1 MANLS
6 EILGEN
12 WAPPTLKPYAAPE
25 IQFID
30 AIADAGLNPPA
41 DLILDGEIHRFSSDD
56 DRRKKPG
63 WYIGF
68 LTPIPVIVFGCWKA
82 GFTSQ
87 KRAETGAKYTPAD
100 EMKLLSQIAEA
111 KKKRDAERERK
122 NELAVETIESTW
134 PTFTP
139 ATPDHPYLKR
149 KGIGAHG
156 ARVTGDGR
164 LVVPLFSED
173 GELSSLQYIDADGNK
188 LYHAGAVTGS
198 RFWLIGELKQTLY
211 IAEGFATA
219 ATIHEATNEAVCVAY
234 SANNLSNVAGIMRAK
249 YGATQD
255 IVIVADHDVSGVGLN
270 EATKA
275 SAKHGV
281 RVVMP
286 PILGDANDYVQAG
299 HDLSLLLNPP
309 VEDWLMG
316 ADHFSEKPEPIKWL
330 VKKWLPEMSL
340 IMVHGPSGGGKTF
353 AVLDWML
360 SIASATAQWAGHKV
374 KAGTVVYL
382 AGEGHQGL
390 RGRVAAWKH
399 KRQVKELKM
408 WISKSGCDLN
418 TPEGYQ
424 KAANQIRM
432 LPHPPTI
439 IVVDTLHRFLL
450 GDENSAQDAKT
461 MLDACAALMRE
472 FNCSVLLVHHTGV
485 SEEAQH
491 RARGSSAW
499 RGALD
504 IEISI
509 IPAKDGNPIEI
520 VQRKQKDG
528 ELAEPIYARI
538 EGVAIPGWF
547 DEDNEQVTSGVLE
560 VLDEHT
566 PVKPKKPTK
575 LEGFRKMFENAW
587 WSAGAEVINGAP
599 FLSRSALREYLA
611 QQDLKPQSIRNMLN
625 ASDTDKLIG
634 LLTMSNVI
642 EADGHGWKVKE
653 KMHAQSLIMMR
664 EEDKK

>member
-1 MANLS
+1 MTNLS
-6 EILGEN
+6 SILGEN
-12 WAPPTLKPYAAPE
+12 WSPAPEKTFAAPE
-25 IQFID
+25 VQFID
-30 AIADAGLNPPA
+30 AIIEAGLHAPR
-41 DLILDGEIHRFSSDD
+41 DIVLDGKIHRFASDD
-56 DRRKKPG
+56 DKRKKPG
-63 WYIGF
+63 WYVGYEA
-68 LTPIPVIVFGCWKA
+68 PIPVLVFGCWKA
-82 GFTSQ
+82 GFTVHR
-87 KRAETGAKYTPAD
+87 RAETGIKYTPAQ

-111 KKKRDAERERK
+111 KKLRDAELERK
-122 NELAVETIESTW
+122 QEVAAETVELIW
-134 PTFTP
+134 PQCTL
-139 ATPDHPYLKR
+139 ASPDHPYLKR
-149 KGIGAHG
+149 KGISAHG
-156 ARVTGDGR
+156 AKVTGDGR

-173 GELSSLQYIDADGNK
+173 GELSSLQYIDGDGNK
-188 LYHAGAVTGS
+188 LYHSGGVTGS

-234 SANNLSNVAGIMRAK
+234 SANNLSNVTGIMRAK

-275 SAKHGV
+275 SAKHGA
-281 RVVMP
+281 RVVIP
-286 PILGDANDYVQAG
+286 PMLGDANDYVQAG
-299 HDLSLLLNPP
+299 NDLFMLLNPT
-309 VEDWLMG
+309 VEEWLIG
-316 ADHFSEKPEPIKWL
+316 ADHFSDKPEPIAWL
-330 VKKWLPEMSL
+330 VKKWLPEQSL

-360 SIASATAQWAGHKV
+360 SIASATATWAGNKV
-374 KAGTVVYL
+374 KSGTVVYL

-390 RGRVAAWKH
+390 KGRVAAWKH
-399 KRQVKELKM
+399 KRQVKSLKM

-424 KAANQIRM
+424 KAASQIRA
-432 LPHPPTI
+432 LPHPPSI

-472 FNCSVLLVHHTGV
+472 FGCSVLLVHHTGV

-509 IPAKDGNPIEI
+509 IPSKDGQPLEI

-528 ELAEPIYARI
+528 ELEPSLYARI
-538 EGVAIPGWF
+538 EGVLIPGWF
-547 DEDNEQVTSGVLE
+547 DEDNEPVKSAVLE
-560 VLDEHT
+560 LVDAPIKATAADNKLQEH
-566 PVKPKKPTK
+566 
-575 LEGFRKMFENAW
+575 RKMFENAW
-587 WSAGAEVINGAP
+587 FDSGAEDVKGKP
-599 FLSRSALREYLA
+599 FISRSAMKEYLDKQGISKA
-611 QQDLKPQSIRNMLN
+611 AIQKMLN
-625 ASDTDKLIG
+625 PSESSRFLAKLIN
-634 LLTMSNVI
+634 SNI
-642 EADGHGWKVKE
+642 LSTEGHGWAVNDQL
-653 KMHAQSLIMMR
+653 MAQSMLLMR
-664 EEDKK
+664 GAN

>member
-1 MANLS
+1 MTNLS
-6 EILGEN
+6 SILGDN
-12 WAPPTLKPYAAPE
+12 WSPPADKVYQAPE
-25 IQFID
+25 VQFID
-30 AIADAGLNPPA
+30 AILESGLRAPR
-41 DLILDGEIHRFSSDD
+41 DIVMDGKIHRFASDD

-68 LTPIPVIVFGCWKA
+68 ESPIPVLVFGCWKA

-87 KRAETGAKYTPAD
+87 KRAETGVKYTPAQ

-111 KKKRDAERERK
+111 KKLRDAEQERK
-122 NELAVETIESTW
+122 HEVAAETIESTW

-139 ATPDHPYLKR
+139 ASPDHPYLKR
-149 KGIGAHG
+149 KGISAHG

-164 LVVPLFSED
+164 LVVPLFSND
-173 GELSSLQYIDADGNK
+173 GELSSLQYIDGDGNK
-188 LYHAGAVTGS
+188 LYHTGGITGA
-198 RFWLIGELKQTLY
+198 RFWMIGELKQTLY

-234 SANNLSNVAGIMRAK
+234 SANNLSNVAGIMRTK

-286 PILGDANDYVQAG
+286 PMLGDANDYAQAG
-299 HDLSLLLNPP
+299 NDLLLLLNPT
-309 VEDWLMG
+309 VEDWLIG
-316 ADHFSEKPEPIKWL
+316 ADHFSEKPQPITWL
-330 VKKWLPEMSL
+330 VKKWLPEQSL

-353 AVLDWML
+353 AVLDWTL
-360 SIASATAQWAGHKV
+360 SIASATAKWAGNKV

-390 RGRVAAWKH
+390 KGRVAAWKH
-399 KRQVKELKM
+399 KHQIKSLKM

-432 LPHPPTI
+432 LPHPPSI

-450 GDENSAQDAKT
+450 GDENSAQDAKG

-509 IPAKDGNPIEI
+509 VPSKDGQPLEI
-520 VQRKQKDG
+520 IQRKQKDG
-528 ELAEPIYARI
+528 ELAEPLYARI
-538 EGVAIPGWF
+538 EGVVIPGWF
-547 DEDNEQVTSGVLE
+547 DEDGEPVKSAVLE
-560 VLDEHT
+560 MVDA
-566 PVKPKKPTK
+566 PVKQTASDKVLAKHCK
-575 LEGFRKMFENAW
+575 LFEDAW
-587 WSAGAEVINGAP
+587 LKVGEDIDGVPYISK
-599 FLSRSALREYLA
+599 SALRDYIDDVVFEGQGGNKPA
-611 QQDLKPQSIRNMLN
+611 NMVNQNQDG
-625 ASDTDKLIG
+625 KLINR
-634 LLTMSNVI
+634 LIASNMI
-642 EADGHGWKVKE
+642 KSESHGWVVVDQN
-653 KMHAQSLIMMR
+653 MANMMR
-664 EEDKK
+664 VLKAG

>member
-1 MANLS
+1 MTNLTS
-6 EILGEN
+6 ILGDN
-12 WAPPTLKPYAAPE
+12 WLPLETKTYAAPE
-25 IQFID
+25 VQFID
-30 AIADAGLNPPA
+30 AIIEAGLHAPR
-41 DLILDGEIHRFSSDD
+41 DIVMDGKIHRFASDD
-56 DRRKKPG
+56 DRHKKPG
-63 WYIGF
+63 WYIAYES
-68 LTPIPVIVFGCWKA
+68 PIPVIVFGCWKA

-87 KRAETGAKYTPAD
+87 KRAETGVKYTFAQ
-100 EMKLLSQIAEA
+100 EMKYKGQIVEA
-111 KKKRDAERERK
+111 QKLRDAEQERK
-122 NELAVETIESTW
+122 HEVAAETVELIW
-134 PTFTP
+134 PTCTP
-139 ATPDHPYLKR
+139 ASPDHPYLKR
-149 KGIGAHG
+149 KGISAHG

-164 LVVPLFSED
+164 LVVPLFSDD
-173 GELSSLQYIDADGNK
+173 GELSSLQYIDGDGNK
-188 LYHAGAVTGS
+188 LYHTGGVTGA
-198 RFWLIGELKQTLY
+198 RFWTIGELKQTLY

-219 ATIHEATNEAVCVAY
+219 ATIHEATNEAVVVAY

-286 PILGDANDYVQAG
+286 PMLGDANDYAQAG
-299 HDLSLLLNPP
+299 NDLLLLLNPT
-309 VEDWLMG
+309 VEDWLIG
-316 ADHFSEKPEPIKWL
+316 ADHFSEKPQPITWL
-330 VKKWLPEMSL
+330 VKKWLPEQSL

-353 AVLDWML
+353 AVLDWTL
-360 SIASATAQWAGHKV
+360 SIASATAQWAGNKV

-390 RGRVAAWKH
+390 KGRVAAWKH
-399 KRQVKELKM
+399 KKQIKSLKM

-432 LPHPPTI
+432 LPHPPSI

-509 IPAKDGNPIEI
+509 VPSKDGQPLEI

-528 ELAEPIYARI
+528 ELAEPLYARI

-547 DEDNEQVTSGVLE
+547 DEDGEPVKSAVLE
-560 VLDEHT
+560 MVDAPVRATAADNKLAEH
-566 PVKPKKPTK
+566 
-575 LEGFRKMFENAW
+575 RKMFENAW
-587 WSAGAEVINGAP
+587 FDSGAEDINGEP
-599 FLSRSALREYLA
+599 YISRSALKEYLDKQGITKA
-611 QQDLKPQSIRNMLN
+611 TVQKMLN
-625 ASDTDKLIG
+625 PSESSRLIG
-634 LLTMSNVI
+634 RLINSNI
-642 EADGHGWKVKE
+642 LKSSEHGWLVNDQL
-653 KMHAQSLIMMR
+653 MVQSMMIMR
-664 EEDKK
+664 ESD

>member
-6 EILGEN
+6 SILGDN
-12 WAPPTLKPYAAPE
+12 WSPPQASPVASIE
-25 IQFID
+25 SQFID
-30 AIADAGLNPPA
+30 AIINSGLHAPR
-41 DLILDGEIHRFSSDD
+41 DIVMDSKIHRFASDD
-56 DRRKKPG
+56 DRHKKPG
-63 WYIGF
+63 WYIAYAS
-68 LTPIPVIVFGCWKA
+68 PIPVLVFGCWKA

-87 KRAETGAKYTPAD
+87 KRAETGVKYTPAQ

-111 KKKRDAERERK
+111 KKLRDAEQERK
-122 NELAVETIESTW
+122 HEVAVETIESTW

-139 ATPDHPYLKR
+139 ASPDHPYLKR

-173 GELSSLQYIDADGNK
+173 GELSSLQYIDHDGNK
-188 LYHAGAVTGS
+188 LYHTGGITGS
-198 RFWLIGELKQTLY
+198 RFWMLGELKQTLY

-219 ATIHEATNEAVCVAY
+219 ATIHEATNEAVVVAF
-234 SANNLSNVAGIMRAK
+234 SANNLPSVAGIMRTK
-249 YGATQD
+249 YGSTQD
-255 IVIVADHDVSGVGLN
+255 IVVVADHDVSGVGLN
-270 EATKA
+270 KATEA
-275 SAKHGV
+275 SARHGV

-286 PILGDANDYVQAG
+286 PNMGDANDYVQAG
-299 HDLSLLLNPP
+299 HDLLLLLNPT
-309 VEDWLMG
+309 VEDWLIG
-316 ADHFSEKPEPIKWL
+316 ADHFSERPEPIKWL
-330 VKKWLPEMSL
+330 VKKWLPEQSL

-360 SIASATAQWAGHKV
+360 SIASATAEWAGNKV
-374 KAGTVVYL
+374 KSGTVVYL

-390 RGRVAAWKH
+390 KGRVAAWKH
-399 KRQVKELKM
+399 KKQIKSLKM

-432 LPHPPTI
+432 LPHPPSI

-509 IPAKDGNPIEI
+509 VPARDGQPLEI

-528 ELAEPIYARI
+528 ELSEPLFARI
-538 EGVAIPGWF
+538 EGVVIPGWF
-547 DEDNEQVTSGVLE
+547 DEDGE
-560 VLDEHT
+560 
-566 PVKPKKPTK
+566 PVKSATLVLVDAPIKQTAADNKTQ
-575 LEGFRKMFENAW
+575 EHRKMFENAW
-587 WSAGAEVINGAP
+587 FDSGAEDLKGEPYI
-599 FLSRSALREYLA
+599 SRSAFKEYLDKQGIA
-611 QQDLKPQSIRNMLN
+611 KATVQKMLN
-625 ASDTDKLIG
+625 SNETSRLIGKLINSNILRTESHGWVVNDKL
-634 LLTMSNVI
+634 M
-642 EADGHGWKVKE
+642 
-653 KMHAQSLIMMR
+653 AQSMLIMR
-664 EEDKK
+664 GSD

>member
-1 MANLS
+1 MTNLAA
-6 EILGEN
+6 ILGDN
-12 WAPPTLKPYAAPE
+12 WSPPAEKTFAAPE
-25 IQFID
+25 VQFID
-30 AIADAGLNPPA
+30 AIVHAGLHAPR
-41 DLILDGEIHRFSSDD
+41 DIVLDGEIHRFASDD
-56 DRRKKPG
+56 DAHKKPG

-68 LTPIPVIVFGCWKA
+68 ESPIPVIVFGCWKA

-87 KRAETGAKYTPAD
+87 KRAETNIKYTRAD

-111 KKKRDAERERK
+111 KKKRDAELERK
-122 NELAVETIESTW
+122 HELAAETVELIWSNCV
-134 PTFTP
+134 
-139 ATPDHPYLKR
+139 AASPDHPYLKR
-149 KGIGAHG
+149 KGISAHG

-173 GELSSLQYIDADGNK
+173 GELSSLQYIDGEGNK
-188 LYHAGAVTGS
+188 LYHTGGVTGS
-198 RFWLIGELKQTLY
+198 RFWLFGAIKQTLY

-234 SANNLSNVAGIMRAK
+234 SANNLSNVTGIMRAK
-249 YGATQD
+249 YGAMQN
-255 IVIVADHDVSGVGLN
+255 IVIVADNDVSGVGLN

-275 SAKHGV
+275 SAKHGA

-286 PILGDANDYVQAG
+286 PIQGDANDYAQAG
-299 HDLSLLLNPP
+299 HDLSMLLNPP
-309 VEDWLMG
+309 NDEWLIG
-316 ADHFSEKPEPIKWL
+316 ADHFSEKPEPITWL
-330 VKKWLPEMSL
+330 VKKWLPEQSL

-353 AVLDWML
+353 VVLDWML
-360 SIASATAQWAGHKV
+360 AIASATAQWAGNKV

-390 RGRVAAWKH
+390 KGRVAAWKH
-399 KRQVKELKM
+399 KRQAKSLKM

-424 KAANQIRM
+424 KAADQIRM
-432 LPHPPTI
+432 LPHPPSI

-461 MLDACAALMRE
+461 MLDACSALMRE

-485 SEEAQH
+485 SEDAQH

-509 IPAKDGNPIEI
+509 VPAKDGQPLEI

-528 ELAEPIYARI
+528 ELSDTLYGRI
-538 EGVAIPGWF
+538 EGVVIPNWF
-547 DEDNEQVTSGVLE
+547 DEDQE
-560 VLDEHT
+560 
-566 PVKPKKPTK
+566 PVKSATLELVDAPIKATAADNK
-575 LEGFRKMFENAW
+575 LQEHRKMFENAW
-587 WSAGAEVINGAP
+587 FDSGAEDIKGEP
-599 FLSRSALREYLA
+599 FVSRSAMKEYLDK
-611 QQDLKPQSIRNMLN
+611 QGISKPTIQKMLSASEQSRFIG
-625 ASDTDKLIG
+625 KLI
-634 LLTMSNVI
+634 TSNI
-642 EADGHGWKVKE
+642 LRSTEHGWAVQD
-653 KMHAQSLIMMR
+653 KMMAQTMLIMR
-664 EEDKK
+664 GVE

>member
-1 MANLS
+1 MSNLS
-6 EILGEN
+6 SILGDN
-12 WAPPTLKPYAAPE
+12 WSPPQASPVASIE
-25 IQFID
+25 SQFID
-30 AIADAGLNPPA
+30 AIINAGLHAPR
-41 DLILDGEIHRFSSDD
+41 DIVMDGKIHRFASDD
-56 DRRKKPG
+56 DKRKKPG
-63 WYIGF
+63 WYIAYES
-68 LTPIPVIVFGCWKA
+68 PIPVLVFGCWKA

-87 KRAETGAKYTPAD
+87 KRAETGVKYTPAQ

-111 KKKRDAERERK
+111 KKLRDAELERK
-122 NELAVETIESTW
+122 HEVAVETIESTW

-139 ATPDHPYLKR
+139 ASPDHPYLKR

-173 GELSSLQYIDADGNK
+173 GELSSLQYIDGDGNK
-188 LYHAGAVTGS
+188 LYHTGGITGS
-198 RFWLIGELKQTLY
+198 RFWMIGELKQTLY

-219 ATIHEATNEAVCVAY
+219 ATIHEATNEAVVVAF
-234 SANNLSNVAGIMRAK
+234 SANNLPSVAGIMRTK

-255 IVIVADHDVSGVGLN
+255 IVVVADHDVSGVGLN
-270 EATKA
+270 KATEA

-286 PILGDANDYVQAG
+286 PMLGDANDYARAG
-299 HDLSLLLNPP
+299 NDLFILLNPP
-309 VEDWLMG
+309 VEDWLVG
-316 ADHFSEKPEPIKWL
+316 ADHFSEKPEPITWL
-330 VKKWLPEMSL
+330 VKKWLPEQAL

-353 AVLDWML
+353 AVLDWVM
-360 SIASATAQWAGHKV
+360 SIASVTAEWAGNKV
-374 KAGTVVYL
+374 KSGTVVYL

-390 RGRVAAWKH
+390 KGRVAAWKH
-399 KRQVKELKM
+399 KKQIKSLKM

-432 LPHPPTI
+432 LPHPPSI

-472 FNCSVLLVHHTGV
+472 FGCSVLLVHHTGV

-509 IPAKDGNPIEI
+509 VPARDGQPLEI

-528 ELAEPIYARI
+528 ELAEPLYARI
-538 EGVAIPGWF
+538 EGVVIPGWF
-547 DEDNEQVTSGVLE
+547 DEDGE
-560 VLDEHT
+560 
-566 PVKPKKPTK
+566 PVKSATLVLVDAPIKQTAADNKMQ
-575 LEGFRKMFENAW
+575 EHRKMFENAW
-587 WSAGAEVINGAP
+587 FDSGAEDLKNEPYI
-599 FLSRSALREYLA
+599 SRSALKEYLDK
-611 QQDLKPQSIRNMLN
+611 QDIAKATVQKMLN
-625 ASDTDKLIG
+625 PSESSRLIGKLIN
-634 LLTMSNVI
+634 SNI
-642 EADGHGWKVKE
+642 LRSEGHGWVVNDKL
-653 KMHAQSLIMMR
+653 MAQSMLIMR
-664 EEDKK
+664 GVE

>member
-1 MANLS
+1 MTNLTS
-6 EILGEN
+6 ILGDN
-12 WAPPTLKPYAAPE
+12 WSPPADKVYASPE
-25 IQFID
+25 VQFID
-30 AIADAGLNPPA
+30 AIIESGLCAPR
-41 DLILDGEIHRFSSDD
+41 DIVMDGKIHRFASDD
-56 DRRKKPG
+56 DKHKKPG

-68 LTPIPVIVFGCWKA
+68 ESPIPVIVFGCWKA

-87 KRAETGAKYTPAD
+87 RRAETGIKYTPAQ

-111 KKKRDAERERK
+111 KKLRDAELERK
-122 NELAVETIESTW
+122 HEVAAETVELIW
-134 PTFTP
+134 PTCTP
-139 ATPDHPYLKR
+139 ASPDHPYLKR
-149 KGIGAHG
+149 KGISAHG

-164 LVVPLFSED
+164 LVVPLFSND
-173 GELSSLQYIDADGNK
+173 GELSSLQYIDGDGNK
-188 LYHAGAVTGS
+188 LYHTGGITGA
-198 RFWLIGELKQTLY
+198 RFWMIGELKQTLY

-219 ATIHEATNEAVCVAY
+219 ATIHEATNEAVVVAY
-234 SANNLSNVAGIMRAK
+234 SANNLSNVAGIMRTK

-286 PILGDANDYVQAG
+286 PMLGDANDYAQAG
-299 HDLSLLLNPP
+299 NDLLLLLNPT
-309 VEDWLMG
+309 VEDWLIG
-316 ADHFSEKPEPIKWL
+316 ADHFSDKPQPITWL
-330 VKKWLPEMSL
+330 VKKWLPEQSL

-353 AVLDWML
+353 AVLDWTL
-360 SIASATAQWAGHKV
+360 SIASATAIWAGNKV
-374 KAGTVVYL
+374 KSGTVVYL

-390 RGRVAAWKH
+390 KGRVAAWKH
-399 KRQVKELKM
+399 KHQIKSLKM

-432 LPHPPTI
+432 LPHPPSI

-450 GDENSAQDAKT
+450 GDENSAQDAKG

-509 IPAKDGNPIEI
+509 VPSKDGQPLEI
-520 VQRKQKDG
+520 IQRKQKDG
-528 ELAEPIYARI
+528 ELAEPLYARI
-538 EGVAIPGWF
+538 APIVIPGWF
-547 DEDNEQVTSGVLE
+547 DEDGEPVTSAVLE
-560 VLDEHT
+560 IVEAPIRATAADNKLMEH
-566 PVKPKKPTK
+566 
-575 LEGFRKMFENAW
+575 RKMFENAW
-587 WSAGAEVINGAP
+587 FDSGAEDLNGEP
-599 FLSRSALREYLA
+599 YISRSALKEYLDKQGIA
-611 QQDLKPQSIRNMLN
+611 KATVQKMLN
-625 ASDTDKLIG
+625 SNETSRLVGKLIN
-634 LLTMSNVI
+634 SNI
-642 EADGHGWKVKE
+642 LRTEAHGWVVNDQL
-653 KMHAQSLIMMR
+653 MVQSMMIMR
-664 EEDKK
+664 ESN

>member
-1 MANLS
+1 MTNLS
-6 EILGEN
+6 SILGDN
-12 WAPPTLKPYAAPE
+12 WSPPADKVYAAPE
-25 IQFID
+25 VQFID
-30 AIADAGLNPPA
+30 AIIESGLRAPR
-41 DLILDGEIHRFSSDD
+41 DIILNGKIHRFSSDD
-56 DRRKKPG
+56 DKHKKPG

-68 LTPIPVIVFGCWKA
+68 ESPIPVIVFGCWKA

-87 KRAETGAKYTPAD
+87 RRAETGIKYTPAQ

-111 KKKRDAERERK
+111 KKIRDAELERK
-122 NELAVETIESTW
+122 HEVAAETVELIW
-134 PTFTP
+134 PTCTP
-139 ATPDHPYLKR
+139 ASPDHPYLKR
-149 KGIGAHG
+149 KGISAHG

-164 LVVPLFSED
+164 LVVPLFSND
-173 GELSSLQYIDADGNK
+173 GELSSLQYIDGDGNK
-188 LYHAGAVTGS
+188 LYHTGGVTGA
-198 RFWLIGELKQTLY
+198 RFWMIGELKQTLY

-234 SANNLSNVAGIMRAK
+234 SANNLSNVAGIMRTK

-286 PILGDANDYVQAG
+286 PMLGDANDYAQAG
-299 HDLSLLLNPP
+299 NDLLLLLNPT
-309 VEDWLMG
+309 VEDWLIG
-316 ADHFSEKPEPIKWL
+316 ADHFSEKPQPITWL
-330 VKKWLPEMSL
+330 VKKWLPEQSL

-353 AVLDWML
+353 AVLDWTL
-360 SIASATAQWAGHKV
+360 SIASATAIWAGNKV
-374 KAGTVVYL
+374 KSGTVVYL

-390 RGRVAAWKH
+390 KGRVAAWKH
-399 KRQVKELKM
+399 KHQIKSLKM

-432 LPHPPTI
+432 LPHPPSI

-450 GDENSAQDAKT
+450 GDENSAQDAKG

-509 IPAKDGNPIEI
+509 VPSKDGQPLEI
-520 VQRKQKDG
+520 IQRKQKDG
-528 ELAEPIYARI
+528 ELAEPLYARI
-538 EGVAIPGWF
+538 APIVIPGWF
-547 DEDNEQVTSGVLE
+547 DEDGEPVTSATLE
-560 VLDEHT
+560 IVEAPIRATAADNKLMEH
-566 PVKPKKPTK
+566 
-575 LEGFRKMFENAW
+575 RKMFENAW
-587 WSAGAEVINGAP
+587 FDSGAEDLNGEP
-599 FLSRSALREYLA
+599 YISRSALKEYLDKQGIA
-611 QQDLKPQSIRNMLN
+611 KATVQKMLN
-625 ASDTDKLIG
+625 SNETSRLIGKLIN
-634 LLTMSNVI
+634 SNI
-642 EADGHGWKVKE
+642 LRTEAHGWVVNDQL
-653 KMHAQSLIMMR
+653 MVQSMMIMR
-664 EEDKK
+664 ESN

>member
-1 MANLS
+1 MSNLS
-6 EILGEN
+6 SILGDN
-12 WAPPTLKPYAAPE
+12 WSPPHASPVASIESQY
-25 IQFID
+25 
-30 AIADAGLNPPA
+30 ADAVVNAGLTPPKYFN
-41 DLILDGEIHRFSSDD
+41 IDGKIHRFASDGD
-56 DRRKKPG
+56 NRKKPG
-63 WYIGF
+63 WYIAYES
-68 LTPIPVIVFGCWKA
+68 PIPVLVFGCWKA

-87 KRAETGAKYTPAD
+87 KRAETGVKYTPAQ

-111 KKKRDAERERK
+111 KKLRDAEQERK
-122 NELAVETIESTW
+122 HEVAVETIESTW

-139 ATPDHPYLKR
+139 ASPDHPYLKR

-164 LVVPLFSED
+164 LVVPLYSDD
-173 GELSSLQYIDADGNK
+173 GELSSLQYIDGDGNK
-188 LYHAGAVTGS
+188 LYHTGGVTGS
-198 RFWLIGELKQTLY
+198 RFWMIGELKQTLY

-219 ATIHEATNEAVCVAY
+219 ATIHEATNEAVVVAY
-234 SANNLSNVAGIMRAK
+234 SANNLSNVAGLMRTK
-249 YGATQD
+249 FGSTQS
-255 IVIVADHDVSGVGLN
+255 IVIVADNDVSGVGLN

-275 SAKHGV
+275 SAKHGA

-286 PILGDANDYVQAG
+286 PIQGDANDYAQAG
-299 HDLSLLLNPP
+299 NDLSILLNPP
-309 VEDWLMG
+309 NDDWLIS
-316 ADHFSEKPEPIKWL
+316 ADDFSAKPSPVSWL
-330 VKKWLPEMSL
+330 VKRWIQENAL

-353 AVLDWML
+353 VVLDWML
-360 SIASATAQWAGHKV
+360 HMAAGLPAWSDNKV
-374 KAGTVVYL
+374 KPSAVVYL

-399 KRQVKELKM
+399 KHQTKSLNM
-408 WISKSGCDLN
+408 WLSKSGCDLN

-424 KAANQIRM
+424 KVADQIRA
-432 LPHPPTI
+432 LTVTPSI

-509 IPAKDGNPIEI
+509 VPARDGQPLEI

-528 ELAEPIYARI
+528 ELSEPLFARI
-538 EGVAIPGWF
+538 EGIVIPGWF
-547 DEDNEQVTSGVLE
+547 DEDKE
-560 VLDEHT
+560 
-566 PVKPKKPTK
+566 PVKSATLVLVDAPIKQTAADNK
-575 LEGFRKMFENAW
+575 LAEHRKMFENAW
-587 WSAGAEVINGAP
+587 FDSGAEDIKGEP
-599 FLSRSALREYLA
+599 FIARDAFKEYLNKQGIA
-611 QQDLKPQSIRNMLN
+611 KATVQKMLN
-625 ASDTDKLIG
+625 PSESSRLIGKLIN
-634 LLTMSNVI
+634 SNI
-642 EADGHGWKVKE
+642 LRSEGHGWVVNDKL
-653 KMHAQSLIMMR
+653 MAQSMLIMR
-664 EEDKK
+664 GSD

>member
-6 EILGEN
+6 SILGEN
-12 WAPPTLKPYAAPE
+12 WSPPQPAPVAPVE
-25 IQFID
+25 QQFMD
-30 AIADAGLNPPA
+30 AVINAGLTPPKYF
-41 DLILDGEIHRFSSDD
+41 DLDGKIHRFSSDGD
-56 DRRKKPG
+56 SRKKPG
-63 WYIGF
+63 WYVGYME
-68 LTPIPVIVFGCWKA
+68 PIPVLVFGCWKA

-87 KRAETGAKYTPAD
+87 RRAETGVKYTPAQ
-100 EMKLLSQIAEA
+100 EMKLLAQIAEA
-111 KKKRDAERERK
+111 KKLRDAEQERK
-122 NELAVETIESTW
+122 HEVAVETIESTW

-139 ATPDHPYLKR
+139 ASPDHPYLKR
-149 KGIGAHG
+149 KGINAHG

-173 GELSSLQYIDADGNK
+173 GELSSLQYIDHDGNK
-188 LYHAGAVTGS
+188 LYHTGGVTGS
-198 RFWLIGELKQTLY
+198 RFFMIGELKQTLY

-219 ATIHEATNEAVCVAY
+219 ATIHEATNEAVVVAF
-234 SANNLSNVAGIMRAK
+234 SANNLPSVAGIMRAK

-255 IVIVADHDVSGVGLN
+255 IVVVADHDVSGVGLN
-270 EATKA
+270 KATEA

-299 HDLSLLLNPP
+299 HDLFMLLNPT
-309 VEDWLMG
+309 VEDWLVG

-330 VKKWLPEMSL
+330 VKKWLPEQSL

-360 SIASATAQWAGHKV
+360 SIASATKEWAGNKV

-390 RGRVAAWKH
+390 KGRVAAWKH
-399 KRQVKELKM
+399 KRQVKSLKM

-432 LPHPPTI
+432 LPEPPSI

-472 FNCSVLLVHHTGV
+472 FGCSVLLVHHTGV

-504 IEISI
+504 IEVSI
-509 IPAKDGNPIEI
+509 VPAKDGQPLEI
-520 VQRKQKDG
+520 IQRKQKDG
-528 ELAEPIYARI
+528 ELAEPLYARI
-538 EGVAIPGWF
+538 EGLVIPGWI
-547 DEDNEQVTSGVLE
+547 DEDGE
-560 VLDEHT
+560 
-566 PVKPKKPTK
+566 PVKSAT
-575 LEGFRKMFENAW
+575 LELVDAPIKTTQKDNKIKEFCKMFENAW
-587 WSAGAEVINGAP
+587 FDSGAENVKNEP
-599 FLSRSALREYLA
+599 YVSRSAMKEYLDKQGISKA
-611 QQDLKPQSIRNMLN
+611 AIQKMLN
-625 ASDTDKLIG
+625 PSETSRFIGKLIN
-634 LLTMSNVI
+634 SNI
-642 EADGHGWKVKE
+642 LRSTEHGWVVNDKVMAE
-653 KMHAQSLIMMR
+653 SMR
-664 EEDKK
+664 ILKG

>member
-6 EILGEN
+6 SILGEN
-12 WAPPTLKPYAAPE
+12 WSPPADKVYAAPE
-25 IQFID
+25 VQFID
-30 AIADAGLNPPA
+30 AIIEAGLHAPRN
-41 DLILDGEIHRFSSDD
+41 IVMDGKIHRFSSDGD
-56 DRRKKPG
+56 SRKKPG
-63 WYIGF
+63 WYVAYES
-68 LTPIPVIVFGCWKA
+68 PIPVIVFGCWKL
-82 GFTSQ
+82 GLMSQ
-87 KRAETGAKYTPAD
+87 KRAETGVKYTFVE
-100 EMKLLSQIAEA
+100 EMKYKGQIVEA
-111 KKKRDAERERK
+111 QKLRDAEQERK
-122 NELAVETIESTW
+122 HEVAVETIESTW

-139 ATPDHPYLKR
+139 ASPDHPYLKR

-173 GELSSLQYIDADGNK
+173 GELSSLQYIDHDGNK
-188 LYHAGAVTGS
+188 LYHTGGVTGA
-198 RFWLIGELKQTLY
+198 RFFMIGELKQTLY

-219 ATIHEATNEAVCVAY
+219 ATIHEATNEAVVVAF
-234 SANNLSNVAGIMRAK
+234 SANNLPSVAGIMRTK

-255 IVIVADHDVSGVGLN
+255 IVVVADHDVSGVGLN
-270 EATKA
+270 KATEA

-299 HDLSLLLNPP
+299 HDLFMLLNPP
-309 VEDWLMG
+309 VEDWLIG

-330 VKKWLPEMSL
+330 VKKWLPEQSL

-360 SIASATAQWAGHKV
+360 SIASATKEWAGNKV

-390 RGRVAAWKH
+390 KGRVAAWKH
-399 KRQVKELKM
+399 KRQIKSLKM

-432 LPHPPTI
+432 LPEPPSI

-504 IEISI
+504 IEVSI
-509 IPAKDGNPIEI
+509 VPARDGQPLEI
-520 VQRKQKDG
+520 IQRKQKDG
-528 ELAEPIYARI
+528 ELAEPLYARI
-538 EGVAIPGWF
+538 EGLVIPGWI
-547 DEDNEQVTSGVLE
+547 DEDGE
-560 VLDEHT
+560 
-566 PVKPKKPTK
+566 PVKSATLELVDAPVKTTQKDKKIK
-575 LEGFRKMFENAW
+575 EFCKMFENAW
-587 WSAGAEVINGAP
+587 FDSGAEDIKNEPYV
-599 FLSRSALREYLA
+599 SRSAMKEYLDKQGISKA
-611 QQDLKPQSIRNMLN
+611 TIQKMLN
-625 ASDTDKLIG
+625 PSEISRFIGKLIN
-634 LLTMSNVI
+634 SNI
-642 EADGHGWKVKE
+642 LRTTEHGWVVNDKVMAE
-653 KMHAQSLIMMR
+653 SMRIMR
-664 EEDKK
+664 G

>member
-1 MANLS
+1 MTNLAA
-6 EILGEN
+6 ILGDN
-12 WAPPTLKPYAAPE
+12 WSPPADKVYAAPE
-25 IQFID
+25 VQFID
-30 AIADAGLNPPA
+30 AIIEAGLHAPR
-41 DLILDGEIHRFSSDD
+41 DIILDGDIHRFSSDD
-56 DRRKKPG
+56 DAHKKPG
-63 WYIGF
+63 WYVGYAS
-68 LTPIPVIVFGCWKA
+68 PIPILVFGCWKA

-87 KRAETGAKYTPAD
+87 KRAETNIKYTRAD

-111 KKKRDAERERK
+111 KKKRDKELERK
-122 NELAVETIESTW
+122 HEIAAETVELIWSNCTAASPE
-134 PTFTP
+134 
-139 ATPDHPYLKR
+139 HPYLKR
-149 KGIGAHG
+149 KGINPNG

-173 GELSSLQYIDADGNK
+173 GELSSLQYIDATGNK
-188 LYHAGAVTGS
+188 LYHAGGVTGS
-198 RFWLIGELKQTLY
+198 RFWLFGAIKQTLY

-234 SANNLSNVAGIMRAK
+234 SANNLSNVTGIMRAK
-249 YGATQD
+249 YGATQN
-255 IVIVADHDVSGVGLN
+255 IVIVADNDVSGVGMN

-275 SAKHGV
+275 SAKHGA

-286 PILGDANDYVQAG
+286 PMLGDANDYAQAG

-309 VEDWLMG
+309 ADEWLIG
-316 ADHFSEKPEPIKWL
+316 ADHFSEKPEPITWL
-330 VKKWLPEMSL
+330 VKNWLPEQAL

-360 SIASATAQWAGHKV
+360 AIASATAQWAGNKV

-390 RGRVAAWKH
+390 KGRVAAWKH
-399 KRQVKELKM
+399 KKGVKSLKM

-424 KAANQIRM
+424 KAADQIRM
-432 LPHPPTI
+432 LPHPPSI

-472 FNCSVLLVHHTGV
+472 FGCSVLLVHHTGV
-485 SEEAQH
+485 SDEAQH

-509 IPAKDGNPIEI
+509 IPAKDGQPLEI

-528 ELAEPIYARI
+528 ELAEPLYARI
-538 EGVAIPGWF
+538 EGVVIPGWF
-547 DEDNEQVTSGVLE
+547 DEDGEPVKSAVLE
-560 VLDEHT
+560 MVDA
-566 PVKPKKPTK
+566 PVKQKASDKTLAKHLK
-575 LEGFRKMFENAW
+575 LFEDAW
-587 WSAGAEVINGAP
+587 LKDGEEINGQ
-599 FLSRSALREYLA
+599 LYISKSALRDYIDRTLF
-611 QQDLKPQSIRNMLN
+611 DGNGGNKPANMVN
-625 ASDTDKLIG
+625 QNQEGKLINRLVG
-634 LLTMSNVI
+634 ASIIKQDM
-642 EADGHGWKVKE
+642 HGWVVVDQG
-653 KMHAQSLIMMR
+653 MASMMR
-664 EEDKK
+664 MLKVG

>member
-1 MANLS
+1 MDAVVNSGLT
-6 EILGEN
+6 
-12 WAPPTLKPYAAPE
+12 PPKY
-25 IQFID
+25 FD
-30 AIADAGLNPPA
+30 
-41 DLILDGEIHRFSSDD
+41 LDGKIHRFASDGD
-56 DRRKKPG
+56 SRKKPG
-63 WYIGF
+63 WYIGYME
-68 LTPIPVIVFGCWKA
+68 PIPVLVFGCWKA

-87 KRAETGAKYTPAD
+87 KRAETGVKYTPAQ

-111 KKKRDAERERK
+111 KKLRDAEQERK
-122 NELAVETIESTW
+122 HEVAVETIESTW

-139 ATPDHPYLKR
+139 ASPDHPYLKR

-173 GELSSLQYIDADGNK
+173 GELSSLQYIDHDGNK
-188 LYHAGAVTGS
+188 LYHTGGVTGA
-198 RFWLIGELKQTLY
+198 RFFMIGELKQTLY

-219 ATIHEATNEAVCVAY
+219 ATIHEATNEAVVVAF
-234 SANNLSNVAGIMRAK
+234 SANNLPSVAGIMRTK

-255 IVIVADHDVSGVGLN
+255 IVVVADHDVSGVGLN
-270 EATKA
+270 KATEA

-299 HDLSLLLNPP
+299 HDLFMLLNPA
-309 VEDWLMG
+309 VEDWLIG

-330 VKKWLPEMSL
+330 VKKWLPEQAL

-360 SIASATAQWAGHKV
+360 SIASATKEWAGNKV

-390 RGRVAAWKH
+390 KGRVAAWKH
-399 KRQVKELKM
+399 KRQIKSLKM

-432 LPHPPTI
+432 LPEPPSI

-504 IEISI
+504 IEVSI
-509 IPAKDGNPIEI
+509 VPARDGQPLEI
-520 VQRKQKDG
+520 IQRKQKDG
-528 ELAEPIYARI
+528 ELAEPLYARI
-538 EGVAIPGWF
+538 EGLVIPGWI
-547 DEDNEQVTSGVLE
+547 DEDGE
-560 VLDEHT
+560 
-566 PVKPKKPTK
+566 PVKSATLELVDAPVRLTAADNK
-575 LEGFRKMFENAW
+575 LMEHRKMLENAW
-587 WSAGAEVINGAP
+587 FDSGAE
-599 FLSRSALREYLA
+599 
-611 QQDLKPQSIRNMLN
+611 DLKGKPFISRDALKQYLDKQGIAKATIQKMLN
-625 ASDTDKLIG
+625 SNETSRLIGKLINSNILNTEAHGWVVNDKL
-634 LLTMSNVI
+634 M
-642 EADGHGWKVKE
+642 
-653 KMHAQSLIMMR
+653 AQSMLIMR
-664 EEDKK
+664 DSE

>member
-1 MANLS
+1 MPNLS
-6 EILGEN
+6 SILGDN
-12 WAPPTLKPYAAPE
+12 WSPPQASPVASIE
-25 IQFID
+25 SQFID
-30 AIADAGLNPPA
+30 AIINAGLHAPR
-41 DLILDGEIHRFSSDD
+41 DIVMDSKIHRFASDD
-56 DRRKKPG
+56 DRHKKPG
-63 WYIGF
+63 WYIAYE
-68 LTPIPVIVFGCWKA
+68 TPIPVLVFGCWKA

-87 KRAETGAKYTPAD
+87 KRAETGVKYTPAQ

-111 KKKRDAERERK
+111 KKLRDAELERK
-122 NELAVETIESTW
+122 HEVAVETIESTW

-139 ATPDHPYLKR
+139 ASPDHPYLKR

-173 GELSSLQYIDADGNK
+173 GELSSLQYIDHDGNK
-188 LYHAGAVTGS
+188 LYHTGGITGA
-198 RFWLIGELKQTLY
+198 RFFMIGELKQTLY

-219 ATIHEATNEAVCVAY
+219 ATIHEATNEAVVVAF
-234 SANNLSNVAGIMRAK
+234 SANNLPSVAGIMRTK

-255 IVIVADHDVSGVGLN
+255 IVVVADHDVSGVGLN
-270 EATKA
+270 KATEA

-299 HDLSLLLNPP
+299 HDLFMLLNPP
-309 VEDWLMG
+309 VEDWLVG
-316 ADHFSEKPEPIKWL
+316 ADHFSEKPEPITWL
-330 VKKWLPEMSL
+330 VKKWLPEQAL

-360 SIASATAQWAGHKV
+360 SIASVTAEWAGNKV
-374 KAGTVVYL
+374 KSGTVVYL

-390 RGRVAAWKH
+390 KGRVAAWKH
-399 KRQVKELKM
+399 KKQVKSLKM

-432 LPHPPTI
+432 LPHPPSI

-472 FNCSVLLVHHTGV
+472 FGCSVLLVHHTGV

-509 IPAKDGNPIEI
+509 VPAKDGQPLEI

-528 ELAEPIYARI
+528 ELAEPLYARI
-538 EGVAIPGWF
+538 EGVVIPGWF
-547 DEDNEQVTSGVLE
+547 DEDGE
-560 VLDEHT
+560 
-566 PVKPKKPTK
+566 PVKSATLVLVDAPIKQTAADNKMQ
-575 LEGFRKMFENAW
+575 EHRKMFENAW
-587 WSAGAEVINGAP
+587 LDSGSEDIKGEP
-599 FLSRSALREYLA
+599 YISRSAFKEYLDK
-611 QQDLKPQSIRNMLN
+611 QDIAKATVQKMLN
-625 ASDTDKLIG
+625 PSESSRLIGKLIN
-634 LLTMSNVI
+634 SNI
-642 EADGHGWKVKE
+642 LRSEGHGWVVNDKL
-653 KMHAQSLIMMR
+653 MAQSMMIMR
-664 EEDKK
+664 GVE

>member
-1 MANLS
+1 MTNLS
-6 EILGEN
+6 SILGDN
-12 WAPPTLKPYAAPE
+12 WSPPQASPVASIE
-25 IQFID
+25 SQFID
-30 AIADAGLNPPA
+30 AIINAGLHAPRDIVLN
-41 DLILDGEIHRFSSDD
+41 GEIHRFASDD
-56 DRRKKPG
+56 DRHKKPG
-63 WYIGF
+63 WYVGF
-68 LTPIPVIVFGCWKA
+68 ESPIPVLVFGCWKA

-87 KRAETGAKYTPAD
+87 KRADTGVKYTPAQ
-100 EMKLLSQIAEA
+100 EMKLLAQIAEA
-111 KKKRDAERERK
+111 KKKRDAELERK
-122 NELAVETIESTW
+122 HEVAVETIESTW

-139 ATPDHPYLKR
+139 ASPDHPYLKR

-173 GELSSLQYIDADGNK
+173 GELSSLQYIDHDGNK
-188 LYHAGAVTGS
+188 LYHTGGITGA
-198 RFWLIGELKQTLY
+198 RFFMIGELKQTLY

-219 ATIHEATNEAVCVAY
+219 ATIHEATNEAVVVAF
-234 SANNLSNVAGIMRAK
+234 SANNLPSVAGIMRTK

-255 IVIVADHDVSGVGLN
+255 IVVVADHDVSGVGLN
-270 EATKA
+270 KATEA

-286 PILGDANDYVQAG
+286 PTLGDANDYARAG
-299 HDLSLLLNPP
+299 NDLFILLNPP
-309 VEDWLMG
+309 VEDWLVG
-316 ADHFSEKPEPIKWL
+316 ADHFSERPEPITWL
-330 VKKWLPEMSL
+330 VKKWLPEQSL

-360 SIASATAQWAGHKV
+360 SIASVTAEWAGNKV
-374 KAGTVVYL
+374 KSGTVVYL

-390 RGRVAAWKH
+390 KGRVAAWKH
-399 KRQVKELKM
+399 KKQIKSLKM

-432 LPHPPTI
+432 LPHPPSI

-472 FNCSVLLVHHTGV
+472 FGCSVLLVHHTGV

-509 IPAKDGNPIEI
+509 IPARDGQPLEI

-528 ELAEPIYARI
+528 ELAEPLYARI
-538 EGVAIPGWF
+538 EGVVIPGWF
-547 DEDNEQVTSGVLE
+547 DEDGE
-560 VLDEHT
+560 
-566 PVKPKKPTK
+566 PVKSATLVLVDAPIKQTAADNKMQ
-575 LEGFRKMFENAW
+575 EHRKMFENAW
-587 WSAGAEVINGAP
+587 FDSGAEDLKNEPYI
-599 FLSRSALREYLA
+599 SRSALKEYLDK
-611 QQDLKPQSIRNMLN
+611 QDIAKATVQKMLN
-625 ASDTDKLIG
+625 PSESSRLIGKLIN
-634 LLTMSNVI
+634 SNI
-642 EADGHGWKVKE
+642 LRSEGHGWVVNDKL
-653 KMHAQSLIMMR
+653 MAQSMLIMR
-664 EEDKK
+664 GVE

>member
-1 MANLS
+1 MPNLS
-6 EILGEN
+6 SILGDN
-12 WAPPTLKPYAAPE
+12 WSPPQASPVASIE
-25 IQFID
+25 SQFID
-30 AIADAGLNPPA
+30 AIINAGLHAPR
-41 DLILDGEIHRFSSDD
+41 DIVMDGKIHRFASDD
-56 DRRKKPG
+56 DRHKKPG
-63 WYIGF
+63 WYIAYE
-68 LTPIPVIVFGCWKA
+68 TPIPVLVFGCWKA

-87 KRAETGAKYTPAD
+87 KRAETGVKYTPAQ

-111 KKKRDAERERK
+111 KKLRDAELERK
-122 NELAVETIESTW
+122 HEVAVETIESTW

-139 ATPDHPYLKR
+139 ASPDHPYLKR

-173 GELSSLQYIDADGNK
+173 GELSSLQYIDHDGNK
-188 LYHAGAVTGS
+188 LYHTGGITGA
-198 RFWLIGELKQTLY
+198 RFFMIGKLKQTLY

-219 ATIHEATNEAVCVAY
+219 ATIFEATNEAVVVAF
-234 SANNLSNVAGIMRAK
+234 SANNLPSVAGIMRTK

-255 IVIVADHDVSGVGLN
+255 IVVVADHDVSGVGLN
-270 EATKA
+270 KATEA

-286 PILGDANDYVQAG
+286 PMLGDANDYARAG
-299 HDLSLLLNPP
+299 NDLFILLNPP
-309 VEDWLMG
+309 VEDWLVG
-316 ADHFSEKPEPIKWL
+316 ADHFSERPEPITWL
-330 VKKWLPEMSL
+330 VKKWLPEQSL

-360 SIASATAQWAGHKV
+360 SIASVTAEWAGNKV
-374 KAGTVVYL
+374 KSGTVVYL

-390 RGRVAAWKH
+390 KGRVAAWKH
-399 KRQVKELKM
+399 KKQIKSLKM

-432 LPHPPTI
+432 LPHPPSI

-472 FNCSVLLVHHTGV
+472 FGCSVLLVHHTGV

-509 IPAKDGNPIEI
+509 VPARDGQPLEI

-528 ELAEPIYARI
+528 ELAEPLYARI
-538 EGVAIPGWF
+538 EGVVIPGWF
-547 DEDNEQVTSGVLE
+547 DEDGE
-560 VLDEHT
+560 
-566 PVKPKKPTK
+566 PVKSATLVLVDAPIKQTAADNKMQ
-575 LEGFRKMFENAW
+575 EHRKMFENAW
-587 WSAGAEVINGAP
+587 FDSGAEDLKNEPYI
-599 FLSRSALREYLA
+599 SRSALKEYLDK
-611 QQDLKPQSIRNMLN
+611 QDIAKATVQKMLN
-625 ASDTDKLIG
+625 PSESSRLIGKLIN
-634 LLTMSNVI
+634 SNI
-642 EADGHGWKVKE
+642 LRSEGHGWVVNDKL
-653 KMHAQSLIMMR
+653 MAQSMLIMR
-664 EEDKK
+664 GVE

>member
-1 MANLS
+1 
-6 EILGEN
+6 
-12 WAPPTLKPYAAPE
+12 
-25 IQFID
+25 
-30 AIADAGLNPPA
+30 
-41 DLILDGEIHRFSSDD
+41 
-56 DRRKKPG
+56 
-63 WYIGF
+63 
-68 LTPIPVIVFGCWKA
+68 
-82 GFTSQ
+82 
-87 KRAETGAKYTPAD
+87 
-100 EMKLLSQIAEA
+100 MKLLSQIAEA
-111 KKKRDAERERK
+111 KKLRDAELERK
-122 NELAVETIESTW
+122 HEVAVETIESTW

-139 ATPDHPYLKR
+139 ASPDHPYLKR

-173 GELSSLQYIDADGNK
+173 GELSSLQYIDHDGNK
-188 LYHAGAVTGS
+188 LYHTGGITGA
-198 RFWLIGELKQTLY
+198 RFWMIGELKQTLY

-219 ATIHEATNEAVCVAY
+219 ATIHEATNEAVVVAF
-234 SANNLSNVAGIMRAK
+234 SANNLPSVAGIMRTK

-270 EATKA
+270 KATEA

-286 PILGDANDYVQAG
+286 PMLGDANDYAKAG
-299 HDLSLLLNPP
+299 NDLFMLLNPP
-309 VEDWLMG
+309 VEDWLVG
-316 ADHFSEKPEPIKWL
+316 ADHFSERPEPITWL
-330 VKKWLPEMSL
+330 VKKWLPEQAL

-360 SIASATAQWAGHKV
+360 SIASATAEWAGNKV
-374 KAGTVVYL
+374 KSGVVVYL

-390 RGRVAAWKH
+390 KGRVAAWKH
-399 KRQVKELKM
+399 KKQIKSLKM

-432 LPHPPTI
+432 LPHPPSI

-472 FNCSVLLVHHTGV
+472 FGCSVLLVHHTGV

-509 IPAKDGNPIEI
+509 VPARDGQPLEI

-528 ELAEPIYARI
+528 ELAEPLYARI
-538 EGVAIPGWF
+538 EGVVIPGWF
-547 DEDNEQVTSGVLE
+547 DEDGE
-560 VLDEHT
+560 
-566 PVKPKKPTK
+566 PVKSATLVLVDAPIKQTAADNK
-575 LEGFRKMFENAW
+575 LAEHRKMFENAW
-587 WSAGAEVINGAP
+587 FDSGAEDIKGEP
-599 FLSRSALREYLA
+599 YISRSAFKEYLDKQGIAKATA
-611 QQDLKPQSIRNMLN
+611 QKMLN
-625 ASDTDKLIG
+625 SNETSRLIGKLIN
-634 LLTMSNVI
+634 SNI
-642 EADGHGWKVKE
+642 LRSEGHGWVVNDKL
-653 KMHAQSLIMMR
+653 MAQSMLIMR
-664 EEDKK
+664 GVE

>member
-1 MANLS
+1 MSNLS
-6 EILGEN
+6 SILGDN
-12 WAPPTLKPYAAPE
+12 WSPPQPSPVASIE
-25 IQFID
+25 SQFID
-30 AIADAGLNPPA
+30 AIVHAGLHAPR
-41 DLILDGEIHRFSSDD
+41 DIVMDSKIHRFASDD
-56 DRRKKPG
+56 DRHKKPG
-63 WYIGF
+63 WYIAYAS
-68 LTPIPVIVFGCWKA
+68 PIPVLVFGCWKA

-87 KRAETGAKYTPAD
+87 KRAETGVKYTPAQ

-111 KKKRDAERERK
+111 KKLRDAELERK
-122 NELAVETIESTW
+122 HEVAVETIESTW

-139 ATPDHPYLKR
+139 ASPDHPYLKR

-164 LVVPLFSED
+164 LVVPLYSDD
-173 GELSSLQYIDADGNK
+173 GELSSLQYIDHDGNK
-188 LYHAGAVTGS
+188 LYHTGGITGA
-198 RFWLIGELKQTLY
+198 RFWMIGELKQTLY

-219 ATIHEATNEAVCVAY
+219 ATIHEATNEAVVVAY
-234 SANNLSNVAGIMRAK
+234 SANNLPSVAGIMRTK
-249 YGATQD
+249 YGSTQD
-255 IVIVADHDVSGVGLN
+255 IVVVADHDVSGVGLN
-270 EATKA
+270 KATEA
-275 SAKHGV
+275 SARHGV

-286 PILGDANDYVQAG
+286 PNMGDANDYVQAG
-299 HDLSLLLNPP
+299 HDLLLLLNPT
-309 VEDWLMG
+309 VEDWLIG
-316 ADHFSEKPEPIKWL
+316 ADHFSERPEPIKWL
-330 VKKWLPEMSL
+330 VKKWLPEQSL

-360 SIASATAQWAGHKV
+360 SIASATAEWAGNKV
-374 KAGTVVYL
+374 KSGTVVYL

-390 RGRVAAWKH
+390 KGRVAAWKH
-399 KRQVKELKM
+399 KKQIKSLKM

-432 LPHPPTI
+432 LPHPPSI

-472 FNCSVLLVHHTGV
+472 FGCSVLLVHHTGV

-509 IPAKDGNPIEI
+509 VPARDGQPLEI

-528 ELAEPIYARI
+528 ELSEPLFARI
-538 EGVAIPGWF
+538 EGVVIPGWF
-547 DEDNEQVTSGVLE
+547 DEDGE
-560 VLDEHT
+560 
-566 PVKPKKPTK
+566 PVKSATLVLVDAPIKQTAADNKTQ
-575 LEGFRKMFENAW
+575 EHRKMFENAW
-587 WSAGAEVINGAP
+587 FDSGAEDLKGEPYI
-599 FLSRSALREYLA
+599 SRSAFKEYLDKQGIA
-611 QQDLKPQSIRNMLN
+611 KATVQKMLN
-625 ASDTDKLIG
+625 SNETSRLIGKLIN
-634 LLTMSNVI
+634 SNI
-642 EADGHGWKVKE
+642 LRTEGHGWVVNDKL
-653 KMHAQSLIMMR
+653 MAQSMLIMR
-664 EEDKK
+664 GSD

>member
-1 MANLS
+1 MSNLTS
-6 EILGEN
+6 ILGDN
-12 WAPPTLKPYAAPE
+12 WSPPQASPVASIESQY
-25 IQFID
+25 ID
-30 AIADAGLNPPA
+30 AVVNAGLTPPKYFN
-41 DLILDGEIHRFSSDD
+41 IDGKIHRFASDD
-56 DRRKKPG
+56 DKHKKPG

-68 LTPIPVIVFGCWKA
+68 ESPIPVLVFGCWKA

-87 KRAETGAKYTPAD
+87 RRAETGIKYTPAQ

-111 KKKRDAERERK
+111 KKLSDAELERK
-122 NELAVETIESTW
+122 HEVAAETVELIW
-134 PTFTP
+134 PTCTP
-139 ATPDHPYLKR
+139 ASPDHPYLKR
-149 KGIGAHG
+149 KGISAHG

-164 LVVPLFSED
+164 LVVPLFSND
-173 GELSSLQYIDADGNK
+173 GELSSLQYIDGDGNK
-188 LYHAGAVTGS
+188 LYHTGGVTGA
-198 RFWLIGELKQTLY
+198 RFWMIGELKQTLY

-219 ATIHEATNEAVCVAY
+219 ATIHEATNEAVVVAY

-286 PILGDANDYVQAG
+286 PMLGDANDYAQAG
-299 HDLSLLLNPP
+299 NDLLLLLNPT
-309 VEDWLMG
+309 VEDWLIG
-316 ADHFSEKPEPIKWL
+316 ADHFSDKPQPITWL
-330 VKKWLPEMSL
+330 VKKWLPEQSL

-353 AVLDWML
+353 AVLDWTL
-360 SIASATAQWAGHKV
+360 SIASATAKWAGNKV

-390 RGRVAAWKH
+390 KGRVAAWKH
-399 KRQVKELKM
+399 KKGIKSLKM

-432 LPHPPTI
+432 LPHPPSI

-450 GDENSAQDAKT
+450 GDENSAQDAKG

-509 IPAKDGNPIEI
+509 VPSKDGQPLEI

-528 ELAEPIYARI
+528 ELAEPLYARI
-538 EGVAIPGWF
+538 EGVVIPGWF
-547 DEDNEQVTSGVLE
+547 DEDGE
-560 VLDEHT
+560 
-566 PVKPKKPTK
+566 PVKSATLEIVEAPIRATAADNK
-575 LEGFRKMFENAW
+575 LMEHRKMFENAW
-587 WSAGAEVINGAP
+587 FDSGAEDLNGEP
-599 FLSRSALREYLA
+599 YISRSALKEYLDKQGIA
-611 QQDLKPQSIRNMLN
+611 KANVQKML
-625 ASDTDKLIG
+625 SPSEPYRFIGKLINANI
-634 LLTMSNVI
+634 LKSS
-642 EADGHGWKVKE
+642 EHGWVVNDQL
-653 KMHAQSLIMMR
+653 MINSMIIMR
-664 EEDKK
+664 GSE

>member
-1 MANLS
+1 MDS
-6 EILGEN
+6 
-12 WAPPTLKPYAAPE
+12 K
-25 IQFID
+25 
-30 AIADAGLNPPA
+30 
-41 DLILDGEIHRFSSDD
+41 IHRFASDD
-56 DRRKKPG
+56 DRHKKPG
-63 WYIGF
+63 WYIAYES
-68 LTPIPVIVFGCWKA
+68 PIPVLVFGCWKA

-87 KRAETGAKYTPAD
+87 KRAETGVKYTPAQ

-111 KKKRDAERERK
+111 KKLRDAEQERK
-122 NELAVETIESTW
+122 HEVAVETIESTW

-139 ATPDHPYLKR
+139 ASPDHPYLKR

-164 LVVPLFSED
+164 LVVPLYSDD
-173 GELSSLQYIDADGNK
+173 GELSSLQYIDGDGNK
-188 LYHAGAVTGS
+188 LYHTGGITGA
-198 RFWLIGELKQTLY
+198 RFWMIGELKQTLY

-219 ATIHEATNEAVCVAY
+219 ATIHEATNEAVVVAF
-234 SANNLSNVAGIMRAK
+234 SANNLPSVAGIMRTK
-249 YGATQD
+249 YGSTQD
-255 IVIVADHDVSGVGLN
+255 IVVVADHDVSGVGLN
-270 EATKA
+270 KATEA
-275 SAKHGV
+275 SARHGV

-286 PILGDANDYVQAG
+286 PNMGDANDYVQAG
-299 HDLSLLLNPP
+299 HDLLLLLNPT
-309 VEDWLMG
+309 VEDWLIG
-316 ADHFSEKPEPIKWL
+316 ADHFSERPEPIKWL
-330 VKKWLPEMSL
+330 VKKWLPEQSL

-360 SIASATAQWAGHKV
+360 SIASATAEWAGNKV
-374 KAGTVVYL
+374 KSGTVVYL

-390 RGRVAAWKH
+390 KGRVAAWKH
-399 KRQVKELKM
+399 KKQIKSLKM

-432 LPHPPTI
+432 LPHPPSI

-472 FNCSVLLVHHTGV
+472 FGCSVLLVHHTGV

-509 IPAKDGNPIEI
+509 VPARDGQPLEI

-528 ELAEPIYARI
+528 ELSEPLFARI
-538 EGVAIPGWF
+538 EGVVIPGWF
-547 DEDNEQVTSGVLE
+547 DEDQE
-560 VLDEHT
+560 
-566 PVKPKKPTK
+566 PVKSATLVLVDAPIKQTAADNKTQ
-575 LEGFRKMFENAW
+575 EHRKMFENAW
-587 WSAGAEVINGAP
+587 FDSGAEDIKGEP
-599 FLSRSALREYLA
+599 YISRSAFKEYLDKQGIA
-611 QQDLKPQSIRNMLN
+611 KATVQKMLN
-625 ASDTDKLIG
+625 SNETSRLIGKLIN
-634 LLTMSNVI
+634 SNI
-642 EADGHGWKVKE
+642 LRTEGHGWVVNDKL
-653 KMHAQSLIMMR
+653 MAQSMLIMR
-664 EEDKK
+664 GSD

>member
-1 MANLS
+1 MSNLS
-6 EILGEN
+6 SILGDN
-12 WAPPTLKPYAAPE
+12 WSPPQASPVASIE
-25 IQFID
+25 SQFID
-30 AIADAGLNPPA
+30 AIINAGLHAPR
-41 DLILDGEIHRFSSDD
+41 DIVMDGKIHRFASDD
-56 DRRKKPG
+56 DKRKKPG
-63 WYIGF
+63 WYIAYES
-68 LTPIPVIVFGCWKA
+68 PIPVLVFGCWKA

-87 KRAETGAKYTPAD
+87 KRAETGVKYTPAQ

-111 KKKRDAERERK
+111 KKLRDAELERK
-122 NELAVETIESTW
+122 HEVAVETIESTW

-139 ATPDHPYLKR
+139 ASPDHPYLKR

-173 GELSSLQYIDADGNK
+173 GELSSLQYIDHDGNK
-188 LYHAGAVTGS
+188 LYHTGGITGA
-198 RFWLIGELKQTLY
+198 RFWMIGELKQTLY

-219 ATIHEATNEAVCVAY
+219 ATIHEATNEAVVVAF
-234 SANNLSNVAGIMRAK
+234 SANNLPSVAGIMRTK

-270 EATKA
+270 KATEA

-286 PILGDANDYVQAG
+286 PMLGDANDYAKAG
-299 HDLSLLLNPP
+299 NDLFMLLNPP
-309 VEDWLMG
+309 VEDWLVG
-316 ADHFSEKPEPIKWL
+316 ADHFSERPEPIKWL
-330 VKKWLPEMSL
+330 VKKWLPEQAL

-360 SIASATAQWAGHKV
+360 SIASATAEWAGNKV
-374 KAGTVVYL
+374 KSGIVVYL

-390 RGRVAAWKH
+390 KGRVAAWKH
-399 KRQVKELKM
+399 KKQIKSLKM

-432 LPHPPTI
+432 LPHPPSI

-472 FNCSVLLVHHTGV
+472 FGCSVLLVHHTGV

-509 IPAKDGNPIEI
+509 VPARDGQPLEI

-528 ELAEPIYARI
+528 ELAEPLYARI
-538 EGVAIPGWF
+538 EGLVIPGWF
-547 DEDNEQVTSGVLE
+547 DEDGE
-560 VLDEHT
+560 
-566 PVKPKKPTK
+566 PVKSATLVLVDAPIKQTAADNKMQ
-575 LEGFRKMFENAW
+575 EHRKMFENAW
-587 WSAGAEVINGAP
+587 FDSGAEDLKGEPYI
-599 FLSRSALREYLA
+599 SRSAFKEYLDKQGIAKATA
-611 QQDLKPQSIRNMLN
+611 QKMLN
-625 ASDTDKLIG
+625 SNETSRLIGKLIN
-634 LLTMSNVI
+634 SNI
-642 EADGHGWKVKE
+642 LRSEGHGWVVNDKL
-653 KMHAQSLIMMR
+653 MAQSMLIMR
-664 EEDKK
+664 GVE

>member
-1 MANLS
+1 MSNLS
-6 EILGEN
+6 SILGDN
-12 WAPPTLKPYAAPE
+12 WSPPHASPVAPVE
-25 IQFID
+25 SQFID
-30 AIADAGLNPPA
+30 AIINSGLHAPR
-41 DLILDGEIHRFSSDD
+41 DIVMDSKIHRFASDGD
-56 DRRKKPG
+56 NRKKPG
-63 WYIGF
+63 WYIAYA
-68 LTPIPVIVFGCWKA
+68 TPIPVLVFGCWKA

-87 KRAETGAKYTPAD
+87 KRAETGIKYSPAA
-100 EMKLLSQIAEA
+100 EMKLLSQIADA
-111 KKKRDAERERK
+111 KKLRDAEQERK
-122 NELAVETIESTW
+122 HEVAVETIESTW

-139 ATPDHPYLKR
+139 ASPDHPYLKR

-173 GELSSLQYIDADGNK
+173 GELSSLQYIDHDGNK
-188 LYHAGAVTGS
+188 LYHTGGITGS
-198 RFWLIGELKQTLY
+198 RFWMLGELKQTLY

-219 ATIHEATNEAVCVAY
+219 ATIHEATNEAVVVAY
-234 SANNLSNVAGIMRAK
+234 SANNLSNVTGIMRTK
-249 YGATQD
+249 FGSTQN
-255 IVIVADHDVSGVGLN
+255 IVIVADNDVSGVGLN

-275 SAKHGV
+275 SAKHGA

-286 PILGDANDYVQAG
+286 PIQGDANDYAQAG
-299 HDLSLLLNPP
+299 NDLSMLLNPP
-309 VEDWLMG
+309 NDDWLIS
-316 ADHFSEKPEPIKWL
+316 ADDFSAKPSPVSWL
-330 VKKWLPEMSL
+330 VKRWIQENAL

-353 AVLDWML
+353 VVLDWML
-360 SIASATAQWAGHKV
+360 HMAAGLPTWSDNKV
-374 KAGTVVYL
+374 KPSAVVYL

-399 KRQVKELKM
+399 KHQNKSLKM

-424 KAANQIRM
+424 KAADQIRM
-432 LPHPPTI
+432 LPHPPSI

-509 IPAKDGNPIEI
+509 VPAKDGQPLEI

-528 ELAEPIYARI
+528 ELAEPLYARI
-538 EGVAIPGWF
+538 EGIVIPGWF
-547 DEDNEQVTSGVLE
+547 DEDGE
-560 VLDEHT
+560 
-566 PVKPKKPTK
+566 PVKSATLELVDAPVRLTAADNK
-575 LEGFRKMFENAW
+575 LMEHRKMLENAW
-587 WSAGAEVINGAP
+587 FDSGAE
-599 FLSRSALREYLA
+599 
-611 QQDLKPQSIRNMLN
+611 DLKGKPFISRDALKQYLDKQGIAKATIQKMLN
-625 ASDTDKLIG
+625 SNETSRLIGKLINSNILNTEAHGWVVNDKL
-634 LLTMSNVI
+634 M
-642 EADGHGWKVKE
+642 
-653 KMHAQSLIMMR
+653 AQSMLIMR
-664 EEDKK
+664 DSE

>member
-1 MANLS
+1 MPNLS
-6 EILGEN
+6 SILGDN
-12 WAPPTLKPYAAPE
+12 WSPPQASPVEPVE
-25 IQFID
+25 SQFID
-30 AIADAGLNPPA
+30 AIINAGLHAPR
-41 DLILDGEIHRFSSDD
+41 DIVMDSKIHRFASDD
-56 DRRKKPG
+56 DRHKKPG
-63 WYIGF
+63 WYIAYAS
-68 LTPIPVIVFGCWKA
+68 PIPVLVFGCWKA

-87 KRAETGAKYTPAD
+87 KRAETGVKYTPAQ

-111 KKKRDAERERK
+111 KKLRDAEQERK
-122 NELAVETIESTW
+122 HEVAVETIESTW

-139 ATPDHPYLKR
+139 ASPDHPYLKR

-164 LVVPLFSED
+164 LVVPLFSDE
-173 GELSSLQYIDADGNK
+173 GELSSLQYIDHDGNK
-188 LYHAGAVTGS
+188 LYHTGGVTGA
-198 RFWLIGELKQTLY
+198 RFFMIGELKQTLY

-219 ATIHEATNEAVCVAY
+219 ATIHEATNEAVVVAF
-234 SANNLSNVAGIMRAK
+234 SANNLPSVAGIMRAK

-255 IVIVADHDVSGVGLN
+255 IVVVADHDVSGVGLN
-270 EATKA
+270 KATEA

-299 HDLSLLLNPP
+299 HDLFMLLNPT
-309 VEDWLMG
+309 VEDWLIG

-330 VKKWLPEMSL
+330 VKKWLPEQSL

-353 AVLDWML
+353 AVLDWVM
-360 SIASATAQWAGHKV
+360 SIAAATKEWAGNKV

-390 RGRVAAWKH
+390 KGRVAAWKH
-399 KRQVKELKM
+399 KRQIKSLKM

-432 LPHPPTI
+432 LPEPPSI

-504 IEISI
+504 IEVSI
-509 IPAKDGNPIEI
+509 VPARDGQPLEI
-520 VQRKQKDG
+520 IQRKQKDG
-528 ELAEPIYARI
+528 ELAEPLYARI
-538 EGVAIPGWF
+538 EGLVIPGWI
-547 DEDNEQVTSGVLE
+547 DEDGE
-560 VLDEHT
+560 
-566 PVKPKKPTK
+566 PVKSATLELTDAPVRATASDKALAKHCK
-575 LEGFRKMFENAW
+575 LFEDAW
-587 WSAGAEVINGAP
+587 LKVGEEFGGLPYVSK
-599 FLSRSALREYLA
+599 SALRDYIDEVVF
-611 QQDLKPQSIRNMLN
+611 DGKGGNKPANMVN
-625 ASDTDKLIG
+625 ANQEGKLINRLIASNMIKQELHG
-634 LLTMSNVI
+634 WVVIDQNMSN
-642 EADGHGWKVKE
+642 
-653 KMHAQSLIMMR
+653 MMR
-664 EEDKK
+664 LLKVD

>member
-1 MANLS
+1 MSNLS
-6 EILGEN
+6 SILGDN
-12 WAPPTLKPYAAPE
+12 WSPPQASPVASIE
-25 IQFID
+25 SQFID
-30 AIADAGLNPPA
+30 AIINAGLHAPR
-41 DLILDGEIHRFSSDD
+41 DIVMDGKIHRFASDD
-56 DRRKKPG
+56 DRHKKPG
-63 WYIGF
+63 WYIAYE
-68 LTPIPVIVFGCWKA
+68 TPIPVLVFGCWKA

-87 KRAETGAKYTPAD
+87 KRAETGVKYTPAQ

-111 KKKRDAERERK
+111 KKLRDAELERK
-122 NELAVETIESTW
+122 HEVAVETIESTW

-139 ATPDHPYLKR
+139 ASPDHPYLKR

-173 GELSSLQYIDADGNK
+173 GELSSLQYIDHDGNK
-188 LYHAGAVTGS
+188 LYHTGGITGA
-198 RFWLIGELKQTLY
+198 RFFMIGELKQTLY

-219 ATIHEATNEAVCVAY
+219 ATIYEATNEAVVVAF
-234 SANNLSNVAGIMRAK
+234 SANNLPSVAGIMRTK

-255 IVIVADHDVSGVGLN
+255 IVVVADHDVSGVGLN
-270 EATKA
+270 KATEA

-286 PILGDANDYVQAG
+286 PMLGDANDYARAG
-299 HDLSLLLNPP
+299 NDLFILLNPP
-309 VEDWLMG
+309 VEDWLVG
-316 ADHFSEKPEPIKWL
+316 ADHFSEKPEPITWL
-330 VKKWLPEMSL
+330 VKKWLPEQAL

-360 SIASATAQWAGHKV
+360 SIASVTAEWAGNKV
-374 KAGTVVYL
+374 KSGTVVYL

-390 RGRVAAWKH
+390 KGRVAAWKH
-399 KRQVKELKM
+399 KKQIKSLKM

-432 LPHPPTI
+432 LPHPPSI

-509 IPAKDGNPIEI
+509 VPARDGQPLEI

-528 ELAEPIYARI
+528 ELSEPLFARI
-538 EGVAIPGWF
+538 EGVVIPGWF
-547 DEDNEQVTSGVLE
+547 DEDGE
-560 VLDEHT
+560 
-566 PVKPKKPTK
+566 PVKSATLVLVDAPIKQTAADNKMQ
-575 LEGFRKMFENAW
+575 EHRKMFENAW
-587 WSAGAEVINGAP
+587 FDSGAEDLKNEPYI
-599 FLSRSALREYLA
+599 SRSALKEYLDK
-611 QQDLKPQSIRNMLN
+611 QDIAKATVQKMLN
-625 ASDTDKLIG
+625 PSESSRLIGKLIN
-634 LLTMSNVI
+634 SNI
-642 EADGHGWKVKE
+642 LRSEGHGWVVNDKL
-653 KMHAQSLIMMR
+653 MAQSMLIMR
-664 EEDKK
+664 GVE

>member
-1 MANLS
+1 MSNLS
-6 EILGEN
+6 SILGDN
-12 WAPPTLKPYAAPE
+12 WSPPQASPVASIE
-25 IQFID
+25 SQFID
-30 AIADAGLNPPA
+30 AIINAGLHAPRDIVLN
-41 DLILDGEIHRFSSDD
+41 GEIHRFASDD
-56 DRRKKPG
+56 DRHKKPG
-63 WYIGF
+63 WYVGF
-68 LTPIPVIVFGCWKA
+68 ESPIPVLVFGCWKA

-87 KRAETGAKYTPAD
+87 KRADTGVKYTPAQ
-100 EMKLLSQIAEA
+100 EMKLLAQIAEA
-111 KKKRDAERERK
+111 KKKRDAELERK
-122 NELAVETIESTW
+122 HEVAVETIESTW

-139 ATPDHPYLKR
+139 ASPDHPYLKR

-173 GELSSLQYIDADGNK
+173 GELSSLQYIDHDGNK
-188 LYHAGAVTGS
+188 LYHTGGITGA
-198 RFWLIGELKQTLY
+198 RFFMIGELKQTLY

-219 ATIHEATNEAVCVAY
+219 ATIHEATNEAVVVAF
-234 SANNLSNVAGIMRAK
+234 SANNLPSVAGIMRTK

-255 IVIVADHDVSGVGLN
+255 IVVVADHDVSGVGLN
-270 EATKA
+270 KATEA

-286 PILGDANDYVQAG
+286 PHMGDANDYARAG
-299 HDLSLLLNPP
+299 NDLFILLNPP
-309 VEDWLMG
+309 VEDWLVG
-316 ADHFSEKPEPIKWL
+316 ADHFSEKPEPITWL
-330 VKKWLPEMSL
+330 VKKWLPEQAL

-360 SIASATAQWAGHKV
+360 SIASVTAEWAGNKV
-374 KAGTVVYL
+374 KSGTVVYL

-390 RGRVAAWKH
+390 KGRVAAWKH
-399 KRQVKELKM
+399 KKQIQSLKM

-432 LPHPPTI
+432 LPHPPSI

-472 FNCSVLLVHHTGV
+472 FGCSVLLVHHTGV

-509 IPAKDGNPIEI
+509 IPARDGQPLEI

-528 ELAEPIYARI
+528 ELAEPLYARI
-538 EGVAIPGWF
+538 EGLVIPGWF
-547 DEDNEQVTSGVLE
+547 DEDGE
-560 VLDEHT
+560 
-566 PVKPKKPTK
+566 PVKSATLVLVDAPIKQTAADNKMQ
-575 LEGFRKMFENAW
+575 EHRKMFENAW
-587 WSAGAEVINGAP
+587 FDSGAEDIKGEP
-599 FLSRSALREYLA
+599 YISRSAFKEYLDKQGIA
-611 QQDLKPQSIRNMLN
+611 KATVQKMLN
-625 ASDTDKLIG
+625 PSESSRFIGKLIN
-634 LLTMSNVI
+634 SNI
-642 EADGHGWKVKE
+642 LRSEGHGWVVNDKL
-653 KMHAQSLIMMR
+653 MAQSMLIMR
-664 EEDKK
+664 GVE

>member
-6 EILGEN
+6 SILGEN
-12 WAPPTLKPYAAPE
+12 WSPPQASPVAPVE
-25 IQFID
+25 QQFMD
-30 AIADAGLNPPA
+30 AVINAGLTPPKYF
-41 DLILDGEIHRFSSDD
+41 DLDGKIHRFSSDGD
-56 DRRKKPG
+56 SRKKPG
-63 WYIGF
+63 WYIGYME
-68 LTPIPVIVFGCWKA
+68 PIPVLVFGCWKA

-87 KRAETGAKYTPAD
+87 RRAETGVKYTPAQ

-111 KKKRDAERERK
+111 KKLRDAEQERK
-122 NELAVETIESTW
+122 HEVAVETIESTW

-139 ATPDHPYLKR
+139 ASPDHPYLKR
-149 KGIGAHG
+149 KGINAHG

-173 GELSSLQYIDADGNK
+173 GELSSLQYIDHDGNK
-188 LYHAGAVTGS
+188 LYHTGGVTGS
-198 RFWLIGELKQTLY
+198 RFFMIGELKQTLY

-219 ATIHEATNEAVCVAY
+219 ATIHEATNEAVVVAF
-234 SANNLSNVAGIMRAK
+234 SANNLPSVAGIMRTK

-255 IVIVADHDVSGVGLN
+255 IVVVADHDVSGVGLN
-270 EATKA
+270 KATEA

-286 PILGDANDYVQAG
+286 PMLGDANDYVQAG
-299 HDLSLLLNPP
+299 HDLFMLLNPT
-309 VEDWLMG
+309 VEDWLIG

-330 VKKWLPEMSL
+330 VKKWLPEQSL

-360 SIASATAQWAGHKV
+360 SIASATKEWAGNKV

-390 RGRVAAWKH
+390 KGRVAAWKH
-399 KRQVKELKM
+399 KRQIKSLKM

-432 LPHPPTI
+432 LPEPPSI

-504 IEISI
+504 IEVSI
-509 IPAKDGNPIEI
+509 VPARDGQPLEI
-520 VQRKQKDG
+520 IQRKQKDG
-528 ELAEPIYARI
+528 ELAEPLYARI
-538 EGVAIPGWF
+538 EGLVIPGWI
-547 DEDNEQVTSGVLE
+547 DEDGE
-560 VLDEHT
+560 
-566 PVKPKKPTK
+566 PVKSATLELVDAPVRLTAADNK
-575 LEGFRKMFENAW
+575 LMEHRKMLENAW
-587 WSAGAEVINGAP
+587 FDSGAE
-599 FLSRSALREYLA
+599 
-611 QQDLKPQSIRNMLN
+611 DLKGKPFISRDALKQYLDKQGIAKATIQKMLN
-625 ASDTDKLIG
+625 SNETSRLIGKLINSNILNTEAHGWVVNDKL
-634 LLTMSNVI
+634 M
-642 EADGHGWKVKE
+642 
-653 KMHAQSLIMMR
+653 AQSMLIMR
-664 EEDKK
+664 DSE